1 MLEVSHL
8 SVFYGQ
14 QRIVNDVSF
23 VVPTGSTFAVVGPS
37 GVGKTTLLHGIC
49 GLVRISTGEIHVDG
63 RDVTRLPT
71 HQRGIGLVSQTGD
84 LFPSMTVGQ
93 NIEFGLR
100 MKKMPHELRQSRIQK
115 MLELV
120 RLEHLIERQVGEL
133 SGGEARRVALAR
145 ALAPEPTVLLLDEPL
160 TGLDAQ
166 THAALA
172 VDLAEMLKT
181 AQITA
186 LLVTHDLND
195 AQTLAQKI
203 LSL

>member
-8 SVFYGQ
+8 TISYGQ
-14 QRIVNDVSF
+14 QRIINDLSF
-23 VVPTGSTFAVVGPS
+23 VVPSGNTLAVVGPS

-49 GLVRISTGEIHVDG
+49 GLVRITTGEIRVDG
-63 RDVTRLPT
+63 RDVTHIPT

-93 NIEFGLR
+93 NLDFGLR
-100 MKKMPHELRQSRIQK
+100 MKKMPRELRQSRIHE
-115 MLELV
+115 MLKLV
-120 RLEHLIERQVGEL
+120 RLEHLIGRQVGEL

-145 ALAPEPTVLLLDEPL
+145 ALAPEPRVLLLDEPL
-160 TGLDAQ
+160 TGLDAE

-172 VDLAEMLKT
+172 VELAEMLKN

-195 AQTLAQKI
+195 AQTLAQEI

>member
-23 VVPTGSTFAVVGPS
+23 AVPSGSTLAVVGPS

-49 GLVRISTGEIHVDG
+49 GLVRISTGEIRVDG
-63 RDVTRLPT
+63 HDVTRLPT

-100 MKKMPHELRQSRIQK
+100 MKKMPHELRQSRIRK

-120 RLEHLIERQVGEL
+120 RLEHLVERQVGEL

-145 ALAPEPTVLLLDEPL
+145 ALAPEPRVLLLDEPL
-160 TGLDAQ
+160 TGLDTE

-172 VDLAEMLKT
+172 VDLAEMLKN